1 MTIGESII
9 KLTGWNVSILVGG
22 PMPCEGGKITTYM
35 FVIFLLQRETMQI
48 DLGLLI
54 SAHFGKTNA
63 GSDFKE
69 FLGDEEYENHII
81 APLKWM
87 H

>member
-1 MTIGESII
+1 
-9 KLTGWNVSILVGG
+9 
-22 PMPCEGGKITTYM
+22 MPRKGGKIITYM

-69 FLGDEEYENHII
+69 FLGDEEYENHNITPFDGFLHESYGTRRN
-81 APLKWM
+81 PLNM
-87 H
+87 QE